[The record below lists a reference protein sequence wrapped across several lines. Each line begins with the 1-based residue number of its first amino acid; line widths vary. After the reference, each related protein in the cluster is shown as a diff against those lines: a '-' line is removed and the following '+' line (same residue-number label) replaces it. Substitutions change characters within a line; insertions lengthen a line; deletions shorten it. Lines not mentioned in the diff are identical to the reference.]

1 LELGIIIR
9 PRDCGNHADTTFGVV
24 VVEPSGMVP
33 VLVAAAAN
41 TERYHVLALEII
53 LYSKSVVSLER
64 FRDETTGYISIPTQR
79 PLKGARTRNVARRA
93 AVCDVMSGRLGLV
106 PSATFQVSRIL
117 YSWILRD
124 LIHHPSISKKSAGVV
139 ASTDRVEPLPVIL
152 FKLWQN
158 SSDSRP

>member
-1 LELGIIIR
+1 LELGIIR

-24 VVEPSGMVP
+24 VVEPSGTVP

-79 PLKGARTRNVARRA
+79 PKRGARTRNVAA
-93 AVCDVMSGRLGLV
+93 ASASDVVWMMMMSGQQRLV
-106 PSATFQVSRIL
+106 RSTVWVWFPVRHFTSVVSCTLGYLI
-117 YSWILRD
+117 RD
-124 LIHHPSISKKSAGVV
+124 NWIHHPSISKEIAQK
-139 ASTDRVEPLPVIL
+139 
-152 FKLWQN
+152 
-158 SSDSRP
+158 